1 MTISDPRSSGYLNQ
15 SRRSPTGLVLVIG
28 LHGAAL
34 AIALLAKSG
43 FVPAPTEEPPTTV
56 VNIPSPAPPPEPL
69 PQVNDPVEPPPIPTA
84 SPSPIPISPVRPTVP
99 LPQTP
104 IVPFDPVPIADPT
117 PPEPVVRG
125 AQFARGVALQPAYP
139 RRLILQELEGSCTIR
154 VRIAPNGRVIE
165 AIPVDATHPAFCDA
179 TERHALR
186 RWRFEP
192 ATRDGVPVESWQ
204 QRIVQFRLS

>member
-1 MTISDPRSSGYLNQ
+1 MTISEPRSSGYLNQ
-15 SRRSPTGLVLVIG
+15 SRRSPTGLVIVVG
-28 LHGAAL
+28 LHAAAL
-34 AIALLAKSG
+34 GVAFLAKSG
-43 FVPAPTEEPPTTV
+43 MVQQDTGIGVIEVT
-56 VNIPSPAPPPEPL
+56 NIPPPAPPPDPL
-69 PQVNDPVEPPPIPTA
+69 PEVNDPVEPPPIPTA
-84 SPSPIPISPVRPTVP
+84 SSPIPISPVRPTVP